1 MRRLPRKQTD
11 RDLLNASRD
20 GAGGFDAFYLRHH
33 HAVLAYLVG
42 RVREPEIAADLTAET
57 FAAALV
63 AVHDRERT
71 LPLSPVAWLF
81 TIAHRK
87 WIDSLRRGRVEDE
100 ARRRLALEPLALDD
114 EALARIEQVAGST
127 GVLAHLA
134 DWLPPDQ
141 VHALCERIVAERD
154 YSDIAGQLHCSEAVV
169 RMRVSRALTTLRS
182 REAHHHD

>member
-33 HAVLAYLVG
+33 NAVLAYLVG
-42 RVREPEIAADLTAET
+42 RAREPEIAADLTAET

-63 AVHDRERT
+63 AVHDRKRG

-81 TIAHRK
+81 TIAHHK
-87 WIDSLRRGRVEDE
+87 WIDSLRRGQVEDE
-100 ARRRLALEPLALDD
+100 ARRRLALEPLVLDD
-114 EALARIEQVAGST
+114 DALARIEQVASST
-127 GVLAHLA
+127 ELRAHLA
-134 DWLPPDQ
+134 EWLPADQ

-154 YSDIAGQLHCSEAVV
+154 YSDIAGELRCSQAVV

-182 REAHHHD
+182 LEANHD